1 MSDTS
6 NRSYIKLLVAGVV
19 VLLLLGGGIL
29 VISLTRSAKVK
40 KEADAR
46 QQDMKNG
53 PVVKTD
59 LVKLSSDAREIV
71 LIGEARPFLSATVYA
86 KISGYMSQINVDK
99 GDRVTENQVLATIDN
114 PEIGQTYA
122 AAQADLEN
130 KRKIA
135 SRDSAL
141 LLKNFISREEA
152 DLSQTAVRLAEANFR
167 SVSEQRGYQQVRAP
181 FTGTVTARYADP
193 GALIQ
198 NANNSQT
205 SAQPIVTIS
214 QLGKLRIYVYVEQ
227 RDAVFLKDGYPV
239 RITLTERPDV
249 SIKATVTRMTGQLD
263 PRTRM
268 MTAEIDLDNADNAI
282 IPGSYVQVHISSPQT
297 KPSQL
302 TMPATALVMHKGQ
315 SLAAVIDKDTVLH
328 FRKIKVGENTGDKIT
343 IVDGLQEGD
352 RVALAVGESIPDG
365 QKVRLEPQDK

>member
-40 KEADAR
+40 KETEAR

-263 PRTRM
+263 QRTRM
-268 MTAEIDLDNADNAI
+268 MTAEIDLDNADNTI

-302 TMPATALVMHKGQ
+302 VMPATALVMHKGQ
-315 SLAAVIDKDTVLH
+315 SLAAVVDKDTVLH

-365 QKVRLEPQDK
+365 QKVRLEQQ

>member
-1 MSDTS
+1 MSETS
-6 NRSYIKLLVAGVV
+6 KRSYIKLLIAGVV
-19 VLLLLGGGIL
+19 ILVLLGGGIL
-29 VISLTRSAKVK
+29 VISLTRSARVK
-40 KEADAR
+40 REAEAR
-46 QQDMKNG
+46 QQEMKNG

-59 LVKLSSDAREIV
+59 LVKLSTDSREIV
-71 LIGEARPFLSATVYA
+71 LIGEARPYESATIYA
-86 KISGYMSQINVDK
+86 KISGYMEKIYVDK
-99 GDRVTENQVLATIDN
+99 GDRVTKDQVLATIDN
-114 PEIGQTYA
+114 PEIGQTYNA
-122 AAQADLEN
+122 ALADLDN

-135 SRDSAL
+135 SRDSIL
-141 LLKNFISREEA
+141 VLKNFISREEA

-227 RDAVFLKDGYPV
+227 REAVFLHDGYPV
-239 RITLTERPDV
+239 TITLTERPDV
-249 SIKATVTRMTGQLD
+249 TIKATVTRMTGQLD
-263 PRTRM
+263 QRTRM
-268 MTAEIDLDNADNAI
+268 MTAEIDLDNADNKI
-282 IPGSYVQVHISSPQT
+282 IAGSYVQVHIHSPQT

-302 TMPATALVMHKGQ
+302 TMPATALVLRKGQ
-315 SLAAVIDKDTVLH
+315 TMAAVIDKDTILH
-328 FRKIKVGENTGDKIT
+328 LRKIKVGENSGEKIAIT
-343 IVDGLQEGD
+343 DGLQEGD

-365 QKVRLEPQDK
+365 QKVRLEQ